1 MKLVELNKKE
11 QDEIILFLSDFV
23 VEEKQGGE
31 GAREA
36 SQGWSAFEGEVKV
49 AGTGLAGT
57 REQMRIKRLQARKF
71 QWVE

>member
-36 SQGWSAFEGEVKV
+36 SQG
-49 AGTGLAGT
+49 
-57 REQMRIKRLQARKF
+57 
-71 QWVE
+71 